1 MDLSAAGI
9 ETNFTALDWCIVVGY
24 VMAVRVVGVY
34 IRRYISSVTDFIVA
48 GRGTRHDESLPES
61 V

>member
-24 VMAVRVVGVY
+24 VIAVPVVGVY
-34 IRRYISSVTDFIVA
+34 LQKYISNITDFIVA
-48 GRGTRHDESLPES
+48 GRGTRHDESFPQS